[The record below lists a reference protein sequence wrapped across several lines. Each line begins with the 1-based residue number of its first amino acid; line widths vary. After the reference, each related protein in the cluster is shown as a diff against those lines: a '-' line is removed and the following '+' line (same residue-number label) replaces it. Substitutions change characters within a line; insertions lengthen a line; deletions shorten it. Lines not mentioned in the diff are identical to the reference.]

1 MSKGISNL
9 QIENAIRNIGDED
22 LDDNFAGVFLSNHMN
37 KFINEAAMVSG
48 KKGKK
53 PTVKTRSIAT
63 SSLTSGAILLQ
74 PKGGQSLNGLPT
86 YRRAVATPSWVL

>member
-37 KFINEAAMVSG
+37 KFIN
-48 KKGKK
+48 
-53 PTVKTRSIAT
+53 
-63 SSLTSGAILLQ
+63 
-74 PKGGQSLNGLPT
+74 
-86 YRRAVATPSWVL
+86 